1 MRRTVCKICSHK
13 VKSKKILTRSN
24 TLKKI
29 YFCFKCDFEFFDF
42 NPKKN
47 LEDNKLEISRL
58 KKAGLKIPSLKENFK
73 STIAQSKSYVKNYLK
88 ISDKKRNIL
97 EIGCAH
103 GSFLY
108 EAKKFGCNVTGLEIN
123 NFLRSNLNKHFGIKC
138 LKTISQL
145 QKEKIKFKKIFLFYS
160 IEYFFNFK
168 EDLISLQR
176 MLEPMGEIII
186 ITPNKNDI
194 FNSIYSNKAYENF
207 FYDINSI
214 NYFSPKSINSLMKI
228 LNFKKYKIIVKQ
240 GYSFMNF
247 IHWCLNNRPI
257 KTGYVGEDKFH
268 KVILNNFK
276 QTKKY
281 QAVIKNMINLLKNSE
296 ISFKKNLQKNKI
308 GNQIILKIKK

>member
-1 MRRTVCKICSHK
+1 MRKAACKICSHK
-13 VKSKKILTRSN
+13 VKSKQILTRSN

-29 YFCFKCDFEFFDF
+29 YSCLKCDFEFFDF

-73 STIAQSKSYVKNYLK
+73 SSIAQSKSYVNNYLK
-88 ISDKKRNIL
+88 KSDKKKNIL

-108 EAKKFGCNVTGLEIN
+108 EAKKFGCKVTGLEIN
-123 NFLRSNLNKHFGIKC
+123 NLLRSNLNKRLGIKC

-160 IEYFFNFK
+160 IEYFLNFK

-176 MLEPMGEIII
+176 MLEPMGEIVI

-194 FNSIYSNKAYENF
+194 FNSIYFNKAYENF
-207 FYDINSI
+207 FLRY
-214 NYFSPKSINSLMKI
+214 
-228 LNFKKYKIIVKQ
+228 
-240 GYSFMNF
+240 
-247 IHWCLNNRPI
+247 
-257 KTGYVGEDKFH
+257 
-268 KVILNNFK
+268 
-276 QTKKY
+276 
-281 QAVIKNMINLLKNSE
+281 
-296 ISFKKNLQKNKI
+296 
-308 GNQIILKIKK
+308 